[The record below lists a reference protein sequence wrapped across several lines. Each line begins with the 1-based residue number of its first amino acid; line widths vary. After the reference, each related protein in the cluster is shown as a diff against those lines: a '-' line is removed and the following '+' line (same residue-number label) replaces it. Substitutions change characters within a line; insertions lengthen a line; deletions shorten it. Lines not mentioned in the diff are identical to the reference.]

1 MRICRTNG
9 DLRALPLEPG
19 QGWQEPGQGG
29 DRPRVLE
36 CILGW
41 GVPMLLH
48 WGLWSSV
55 GTAWQAGFTR
65 QNLGRA

>member
-1 MRICRTNG
+1 MRIFGANG

-29 DRPRVLE
+29 DRPRVRE
-36 CILGW
+36 CTLGW
-41 GVPMLLH
+41 GFPVLLQR
-48 WGLWSSV
+48 GLWSSV
-55 GTAWQAGFTR
+55 STAWQAGFTR